1 MPEKLLRA
9 AVSVQAADVER
20 AIAAFELAGVFNS
33 AVEWQVG
40 EPVEEPS
47 WGRPA
52 PLPERAE
59 VAAYL
64 PPQRWDEISAD
75 LAAALAQLWLPAAA
89 PTPVVLKI
97 PQRDWRTAWHEH
109 FGIVRIRAGRG
120 IAIRPP
126 HLAYEPSSGEAVI
139 DLAPGLAFGTGQHQS
154 TRLALALLAETM
166 AERTARNVLDVGAG
180 SGILAI
186 AAAKLGAESVTAV
199 DIDPVAVDA
208 ARDAAR
214 RNGVADQVQVLEGSV
229 PTAAQYDLVLANLTA
244 DLLQGLAAEIA
255 TATAS
260 GGHVVASGFLTARS
274 EEVVSALAQ
283 VGLRVLQTRAEDEWS
298 AVLIELTC
306 PHADSRNDTSL
317 SRT

>member
-20 AIAAFELAGVFNS
+20 AIAAFELAGVFDS
-33 AVEWQVG
+33 AVEWQIG
-40 EPVEEPS
+40 EPLEEPS

-64 PPQRWDEISAD
+64 SPQRWNEISAAF
-75 LAAALAQLWLPAAA
+75 AAALAQLWPPAAA

-109 FGIVRIRAGRG
+109 FGIVRIRTGRG

-126 HLAYEPSSGEAVI
+126 HLAYEPSDGEVVI

-166 AERTARNVLDVGAG
+166 AEHTAQHVLDVGAG

-186 AAAKLGAESVTAV
+186 AAAKLGAETVTAV
-199 DIDPVAVDA
+199 DIDPIAVDA

-214 RNGVADQVQVLEGSV
+214 RNGVADRVQALEGSV

-244 DLLQGLAAEIA
+244 DLLHGFAAEIA
-255 TATAS
+255 AATAS
-260 GGHVVASGFLTARS
+260 EGRIVASGFLTARS
-274 EEVVSALAQ
+274 DDVVGALAQ
-283 VGLRVLQTRAEDEWS
+283 TGLRLIQTGTEDEWS
-298 AVLIELTC
+298 AALAVKSSPCE
-306 PHADSRNDTSL
+306 RGSL
-317 SRT
+317 C

>member
-20 AIAAFELAGVFNS
+20 AIAAFELAGVFDS
-33 AVEWQVG
+33 AVEWQIG
-40 EPVEEPS
+40 EPAEEPS

-64 PPQRWDEISAD
+64 PPRRWDEIAAD
-75 LAAALAQLWLPAAA
+75 LAAALAQLWPHADA
-89 PTPVVLKI
+89 PTPAVLKI

-109 FGIVRIRAGRG
+109 FGIVRIRTGRG

-126 HLAYEPSSGEAVI
+126 HLAYEPSGNEVVI

-154 TRLALALLAETM
+154 TRLALALLAESM
-166 AERTARNVLDVGAG
+166 AEHTARNVLDVGTG
-180 SGILAI
+180 SGILAV

-199 DIDPVAVDA
+199 DIDPVAVAA

-214 RNGVADQVQVLEGSV
+214 RNGVADRVQVLQGSV

-244 DLLQGLAAEIA
+244 DLLQGLAGEIA
-255 TATAS
+255 AAAGS
-260 GGHVVASGFLTARS
+260 EGRIVASGFLTARS
-274 EEVVSALAQ
+274 GEVVGALAQ
-283 VGLRVLQTRAEDEWS
+283 VGLRMLRTRAEDEWS
-298 AVLIELTC
+298 AALAAKSSPGERGGLC
-306 PHADSRNDTSL
+306 
-317 SRT
+317 

>member
-1 MPEKLLRA
+1 MAEKLLRA

-20 AIAAFELAGVFNS
+20 AIAAFELAGVFDS

-52 PLPERAE
+52 PLPERAD

-64 PPQRWDEISAD
+64 SPQRWDEISAAF
-75 LAAALAQLWLPAAA
+75 AAALARLWPHAGA

-120 IAIRPP
+120 ISIRPP
-126 HLAYEPSSGEAVI
+126 HLAYEPSDGEVVI

-166 AERTARNVLDVGAG
+166 AEHTARNVLDVGAG

-186 AAAKLGAESVTAV
+186 VAAKLGAESVTAV

-214 RNGVADQVQVLEGSV
+214 RNGVAEQVQVLEGSV
-229 PTAAQYDLVLANLTA
+229 PTGAQYDLVLANLTA
-244 DLLQGLAAEIA
+244 DLLQGLAEKIA
-255 TATAS
+255 TATAPR
-260 GGHVVASGFLTARS
+260 GHVVASGFLTARN
-274 EEVVSALAQ
+274 EEVAGALAQ
-283 VGLRVLQTRAEDEWS
+283 AGLQVLRTRAEDEWS
-298 AVLIELTC
+298 AALAVKSSPSERGGLC
-306 PHADSRNDTSL
+306 
-317 SRT
+317 

>member
-20 AIAAFELAGVFNS
+20 AIAAFELAGVFDS
-33 AVEWQVG
+33 AVEWQIG

-52 PLPERAE
+52 PLPEHAE

-64 PPQRWDEISAD
+64 SPQRWNEISAD
-75 LAAALAQLWLPAAA
+75 LAAALAQLWPPAAA

-126 HLAYEPSSGEAVI
+126 HLAYEPSGGEVAI

-166 AERTARNVLDVGAG
+166 AGHTAQHVLDVGTG

-186 AAAKLGAESVTAV
+186 AAATLGAESVTAV
-199 DIDPVAVDA
+199 DIDPIAVDA
-208 ARDAAR
+208 ARDTAR
-214 RNGVADQVQVLEGSV
+214 RNGVADRVQVLEGSV
-229 PTAAQYDLVLANLTA
+229 PANAQYDLVLANLTA
-244 DLLQGLAAEIA
+244 DLLQGLAEEIA
-255 TATAS
+255 TATSS
-260 GGHVVASGFLTARS
+260 GGRVVASGFLTARS
-274 EEVVSALAQ
+274 EEVVSALAR
-283 VGLRVLQTRAEDEWS
+283 VGLRVLRTRAEDEWS
-298 AVLIELTC
+298 AALAVKSSPSE
-306 PHADSRNDTSL
+306 RGSL
-317 SRT
+317 C